1 MRRNK
6 LLLLL
11 ALLMTAATGTWAQ
24 NYLYLE
30 VDPSDNTSATLKYGD
45 PEGKPYYDGSSAQF
59 WNNLGS
65 PSVKI
70 TVKTITVDATSC
82 ASYGGNTFKS
92 LFNGFSALTTITGLG
107 TINAEEVTDMTL
119 MFNLCSALT
128 SVDFSGL
135 NTGKVT
141 TMDRLFKSCSSLTS
155 VNFSGLNMSSLNVMK
170 NLFEGCTSLQTLD
183 LSGFSTSSVTDMSKM
198 FYGCG
203 GLTTLTFG
211 SDFNTASVTSMV
223 GMFQECSSLQ
233 SLDLSGFSTSSVTD
247 MSYMFSGCSSLQT
260 LDLSGLNTEKVTKMM
275 NMFYGCSGLGTL
287 DLSGFNTASVTNMSY
302 MFYGCSGLGTLDL
315 SGFNTSSVTN
325 MSNMFRG
332 CAGLQ
337 TLDLSGFTTSS
348 VTSMSYMFSACTG
361 LKSVNFSG
369 LNTSGVTTMTY
380 MFQGCT
386 ALQTLDL
393 SDLNTSSVTD
403 MRNMFHNC
411 TGLQT
416 LDISSFNTGNV
427 TKMGSMFNGCS
438 QLTAIFVG
446 AGWGVASSANSMF
459 TNCTSLPNWDET
471 SNGTHANTGA
481 DGYLNKVKV
490 TANEGETGEFWAT
503 YYNEY
508 KHLIAPTG
516 TQVFKVALSGTTLA
530 MNEIT
535 DRIVTKGE
543 GVVLKGT
550 SNSIILEVNATASD
564 DNYSGNSLQGTMTNI
579 NTTGA
584 NNYYVLNN
592 GSQGVGFY
600 KLASGNTLEVNNA
613 YLSYDGGGESDF
625 FSIGGG
631 SDPAEPSTYTVTMK
645 EGAVD
650 AENWTITPTEAT
662 TTGVAE
668 GTPVTLQYN
677 GRLKVKSVKATA
689 QQ

>member
-11 ALLMTAATGTWAQ
+11 ALLMTAATGAWAQ

-45 PEGKPYYDGSSAQF
+45 PEGKPYFTGTGWQNGSGF
-59 WNNLGS
+59 KT
-65 PSVKI
+65 SVE
-70 TVKTITVDATSC
+70 TITVDASCENFAGNALKGLFAACSKLTS
-82 ASYGGNTFKS
+82 
-92 LFNGFSALTTITGLG
+92 ITGLG
-107 TINAEEVTDMTL
+107 TINTTNVNTMENMFQNCPSLETVDLSGFNTASVTNMNS
-119 MFNLCSALT
+119 MF
-128 SVDFSGL
+128 
-135 NTGKVT
+135 
-141 TMDRLFKSCSSLTS
+141 R
-155 VNFSGLNMSSLNVMK
+155 
-170 NLFEGCTSLQTLD
+170 GCTSLGAIDLSGFNTAIVTTMQYMFYNCSKLQTLDLSSFNTASVTDMSNMFYGCAGLGTLD
-183 LSGFSTSSVTDMSKM
+183 LSGFSTSSVTTMNSM
-198 FYGCG
+198 FR
-203 GLTTLTFG
+203 
-211 SDFNTASVTSMV
+211 
-223 GMFQECSSLQ
+223 ECSSLQ
-233 SLDLSGFSTSSVTD
+233 S
-247 MSYMFSGCSSLQT
+247 
-260 LDLSGLNTEKVTKMM
+260 
-275 NMFYGCSGLGTL
+275 
-287 DLSGFNTASVTNMSY
+287 
-302 MFYGCSGLGTLDL
+302 LDL

-325 MSNMFRG
+325 MS
-332 CAGLQ
+332 
-337 TLDLSGFTTSS
+337 
-348 VTSMSYMFSACTG
+348 YMFSACTG
-361 LKSVNFSG
+361 LETVDLSG

-380 MFQGCT
+380 MFQKCT
-386 ALQTLDL
+386 GLQTLDL
-393 SDLNTSSVTD
+393 RDLNTSSVTD
-403 MRNMFHNC
+403 MRNMFQNC

-427 TKMGSMFNGCS
+427 TKMSSMFNGCES
-438 QLTAIFVG
+438 LTAIFVG
-446 AGWGVASSANSMF
+446 ADWSVASSANSMF
-459 TNCTSLPNWDET
+459 NNCTSLPNWDET
-471 SNGTHANTGA
+471 TDGTHANTGA

-550 SNSIILEVNATASD
+550 SNSIILDVNATASD
-564 DNYSGNSLQGTMTNI
+564 DNYSGNSLQGTMTSI

-592 GSQGVGFY
+592 DSQGVGFY

-668 GTPVTLQYN
+668 GTEVTLQYN
-677 GRLKVKSVKATA
+677 GRLKVKGVKATA